1 MLSMLPTSSSMVG
14 LLTWCGCIWRPASPN
29 HPSFANPPV
38 PSLKETLV
46 NGNDIIQLGYPRG
59 PIIGKAL
66 AVAYRLLSEHPHYA
80 TDQEAAAKR
89 ATRAQLAD
97 ILRNHDNL
105 PADTP
110 QDVLELAQALNDH
123 HAALK
128 ETAALELMP
137 EATPFSI
144 AGAELIDENT
154 LEQMRAAMRLPITVA
169 GFLAPDAHYGYGL
182 PVGGVWAT
190 GASEGG
196 ESGLFVAPYAVG
208 VDVGC
213 RMQVS
218 VYNVSPDAVD
228 LKDIRQ
234 AVHKHTIFGAGGAF
248 QGRNRNDD
256 PIMESPEWREHP
268 WLRKNPNLR
277 DTAAVQLGTSGG
289 GNHFINAGVI
299 KYPDGTER
307 LGIMTH
313 SGSRGLGAKI
323 ANHYSKLAQEIRK
336 GLDKSVRHLAWLDLD
351 KQEGQEY
358 WRAMQLA
365 GAYAAA
371 NHDAIHRRITTHLD
385 LPVADTI
392 SNFHNFAWIE
402 DVFTPTGETVKSV
415 VHRKGA
421 TPAGEGVRGVIPG
434 SMGTPAMI
442 VKGKGN
448 PTSLN
453 SASHGSGRV
462 MSRTQAKQALAGR
475 NLKKEMLERGVE
487 LIGGALDEAPEVYK
501 PINEVMRYQEHLVE
515 AIAEFHPFLVR
526 MAND

>member
-1 MLSMLPTSSSMVG
+1 M
-14 LLTWCGCIWRPASPN
+14 
-29 HPSFANPPV
+29 
-38 PSLKETLV
+38 

-66 AVAYRLLSEHPHYA
+66 EVAYRLLAEHPQYA
-80 TDQEAAAKR
+80 TDQEAATR
-89 ATRAQLAD
+89 ATRTQLAD
-97 ILRNHDNL
+97 ILRKHDEL
-105 PADTP
+105 PDTAP
-110 QDVLELAQALNDH
+110 QDVRELAQMLRAH
-123 HAALK
+123 HAKQKA
-128 ETAALELMP
+128 TAALELMA

-190 GASEGG
+190 GASESG
-196 ESGLFVAPYAVG
+196 ESGLFIAPYAVG
-208 VDVGC
+208 VDIAC

-218 VYNVSPDAVD
+218 VLDVPPDFIDQKD
-228 LKDIRQ
+228 LKAAIL
-234 AVHKHTIFGAGGAF
+234 KHTIFGSGGAF

-256 PIMESPEWREHP
+256 PIMESAEWREHP
-268 WLRKNPNLR
+268 WLKRNPNLR
-277 DTAAVQLGTSGG
+277 DTAAAQLGTSGG

-299 KYPDGTER
+299 KYPDGTR
-307 LGIMTH
+307 KLGIMTH

-323 ANHYSKLAQEIRK
+323 SNYYSKLAQQLRK
-336 GLDKSVRHLAWLDLD
+336 GLDKSVLHLAWFDLD
-351 KQEGQEY
+351 SQEGQEY

-371 NHDAIHRRITTHLD
+371 NHDAIHRRITHHLD

-402 DVFTPTGETVKSV
+402 DVITPAGETVRSV
-415 VHRKGA
+415 VHRKGG
-421 TPAGEGVRGVIPG
+421 TPAGKGIRGVIPG
-434 SMGTPAMI
+434 SMGTPAKL
-442 VKGKGN
+442 VVGKGN
-448 PTSLN
+448 PESLN

-462 MSRTQAKQALAGR
+462 MSRTQAKRALAGR
-475 NLKKEMLERGVE
+475 NLKAEMKERGVE

-526 MAND
+526 MADD